1 MEPQELVKTYD
12 ICLATSYNPA
22 TGRWEPDGRLMI
34 RNAYRVKKDNAF
46 DEIKAHKSEIID
58 ILTAE
63 ENTRKAAFEDR
74 QRRID
79 SIEGLKEIVAAK
91 EADRK
96 WWRAFNRAMD
106 DENNDGVN
114 IPVAPKY
121 DFEAAYKKYPKAAA
135 YLKAQGL
142 ADSSNY
148 DLSAIGRKAVEGI
161 LYGDWKEAIETMNA
175 ERSANADKH
184 AWD

>member
-12 ICLATSYNPA
+12 ICLATSRNPA

-34 RNAYRVKKDNAF
+34 RNTYRVKKDNALE
-46 DEIKAHKSEIID
+46 EIKLRKPEIIEL
-58 ILTAE
+58 LTAE
-63 ENTRKAAFEDR
+63 ENARKAAFEDR

-79 SIEGLKEIVAAK
+79 SIEGLKEIVAAR
-91 EADRK
+91 EAIIKYLYERRK
-96 WWRAFNRAMD
+96 AI
-106 DENNDGVN
+106 ENDGFGW
-114 IPVAPKY
+114 PKKPDY
-121 DFEAAYKKYPKAAA
+121 DLEAAYKKYPKATA

-142 ADSSNY
+142 AESSNY
-148 DLSAIGRKAVEGI
+148 ELSAIGRKAVEGI
-161 LYGDWKEAIETMNA
+161 LYGDWEEAIETMDA

>member
-12 ICLATSYNPA
+12 ICLATSRNPA

-34 RNAYRVKKDNAF
+34 RNTYRVKKDNALE
-46 DEIKAHKSEIID
+46 EIKSRKPEIIEV
-58 ILTAE
+58 LTAE
-63 ENTRKAAFEDR
+63 ENARKAAFEDR

-91 EADRK
+91 EAVRK
-96 WWRAFNRAMD
+96 YHRDFDAAMD
-106 DENNDGVN
+106 DEYNDGVN
-114 IPVAPKY
+114 LPSRPVFN
-121 DFEAAYKKYPKAAA
+121 FEEAYKKYPKAVA

-148 DLSAIGRKAVEGI
+148 ELSAIGRKAVEGI
-161 LYGDWKEAIETMNA
+161 LYGDWEEAIETMDA

>member
-1 MEPQELVKTYD
+1 MNPHDMIKEYD
-12 ICLATSYNPA
+12 VCLATSRNPQ

-34 RNAYRVKKDNAF
+34 RNTYRVKKDNAL
-46 DEIKAHKSEIID
+46 DEIKAHKPEIID

-63 ENTRKAAFEDR
+63 ENAKKEAFEDR

-114 IPVAPKY
+114 IPVAPRY
-121 DFEAAYKKYPKAAA
+121 DFKEAYQKYPKAAA
-135 YLKAQGL
+135 YLKAQEL

-161 LYGDWKEAIETMNA
+161 LYGDWKEAIATMDA

>member
-1 MEPQELVKTYD
+1 MNPHDMIKEYD
-12 ICLATSYNPA
+12 ICLATSRNPK

-34 RNAYRVKKDNAF
+34 RNSYRVKKDNAL

-63 ENTRKAAFEDR
+63 ENAKKAAFEDR

-79 SIEGLKEIVAAK
+79 SIEGLKEIVAAR
-91 EADRK
+91 EAIAKYLYERRK
-96 WWRAFNRAMD
+96 AI
-106 DENNDGVN
+106 ENDGFGW
-114 IPVAPKY
+114 PKKPDY
-121 DFEAAYKKYPKAAA
+121 DLDAAYVKYPRAVA

-142 ADSSNY
+142 TDSSNY
-148 DLSAIGRKAVEGI
+148 ELSAIGRKAVEGI
-161 LYGDWKEAIETMNA
+161 LYGDWKESIETMNA